1 MKLAKKTLSVALA
14 AVMAASSLAGTVSAF
29 AIEPIQV
36 TPSAVKYT
44 ALVNG
49 QATVKP
55 NVTINND
62 FAKEAATLDEEGKT
76 ANFNAQIDKTSL
88 SSYYSFTPAKTGYYN
103 MHVESAPVFY
113 GYSQDIYSK
122 YKKAGY
128 GAADAIKYAHVY
140 QSTPDG
146 LFSAYTEV
154 KEGEKLT
161 DVTFDKTK
169 ALKDENAEDSVTID
183 NVYTAVDE
191 EKTERDPFVVYDVK
205 DGKEVAPKAE
215 SKFDTKDETGFV
227 LSYKYTKF
235 NGQDYIIPD
244 KHDPRQSKGR
254 GVSLVNNGLLQAGKT
269 YYFKATLKQSHVV
282 VREENKNP
290 KKDDKIYNY
299 AVKSTAAPSAKISIS
314 RSQGLN
320 YYTNYT
326 LTTDEKDYQVLAC
339 PAGTSI
345 TLEEPTHKTYTAD
358 YDVKYGKS
366 VVKLPVYKTSAV
378 ANYYGDALKVTV
390 ADTYQNN
397 KVEEFTNYFGGLQS
411 VSLGKNVKTIGTVKV
426 GNDWVPSL
434 STKAAP
440 QLKSIEIKNPEF
452 VDFAGLGVD
461 ADKVT
466 FTVPANTA
474 AWYAAV
480 TAGYKVNV
488 TCAHKWVVTKAA
500 TIFATGTKKCSE
512 CDAVATVAKVRFAP
526 TAKASKKKIVVKGNA
541 GKVAKL
547 AVWVYNSNGK
557 LVKKQVKK
565 NVTKNTV
572 KVAKAGKYTVKVKA
586 YGPNGAKTAS
596 VKKTVKVK

>member
-29 AIEPIQV
+29 AIEPV
-36 TPSAVKYT
+36 AVEPSAVKYT

-55 NVTINND
+55 NVTIKD
-62 FAKEAATLDEEGKT
+62 EFAKEAATLDEAGKT

-113 GYSQDIYSK
+113 GYSQDLYNK
-122 YKKAGY
+122 YNTPAYTKDQREEAC
-128 GAADAIKYAHVY
+128 HVY
-140 QSTPDG
+140 SSKPDG
-146 LFSAYTEV
+146 LYSSLDFK
-154 KEGEKLT
+154 KEN
-161 DVTFDKTK
+161 
-169 ALKDENAEDSVTID
+169 ALKATDAEDSVVIENITSD
-183 NVYTAVDE
+183 DKDDVTRDAFVTTS
-191 EKTERDPFVVYDVK
+191 KTV
-205 DGKEVAPKAE
+205 E
-215 SKFDTKDETGFV
+215 SKNDKKKDNAYV
-227 LSYKYTKF
+227 LSYKYIDTSYFTGIIEDKVVPSERKGDSVDLQ
-235 NGQDYIIPD
+235 NG
-244 KHDPRQSKGR
+244 
-254 GVSLVNNGLLQAGKT
+254 GLLQAGKT

-282 VREENKNP
+282 VREEKKNP

-314 RSQGLN
+314 RIDGLS
-320 YYTNYT
+320 YGVSYTK
-326 LTTDEKDYQVLAC
+326 TTEEKDFQAVAC
-339 PAGTSI
+339 PTGTEFTI
-345 TLEEPTHKTYTAD
+345 NGNKYTSA
-358 YDVKYGKS
+358 YDKKLGKS
-366 VVKLPVYKTSAV
+366 VIKLPVDKATSSAF
-378 ANYYGDALKVTV
+378 YYGDALKVSV
-390 ADTYQNN
+390 ADTYKNSDV
-397 KVEEFTNYFGGLQS
+397 KKFTNYFRGLQA
-411 VSLGKNVKTIGTVKV
+411 VTLGKNVKTIGTVNIN
-426 GNDWVPSL
+426 GTDVPSL
-434 STKAAP
+434 STTAAP

-452 VDFAGLGVD
+452 VDFAGLGID

-466 FTVPANTA
+466 FTVPANTP

-512 CDAVATVAKVRFAP
+512 CDATATVAKVRFAP

>member
-62 FAKEAATLDEEGKT
+62 FAKEAKDLDDQAKE

-103 MHVESAPVFY
+103 MHVESTPVFY

-146 LFSAYTEV
+146 LFSTYTEV
-154 KEGEKLT
+154 KEAEKLT
-161 DVTFDKTK
+161 GVTFDKTK
-169 ALKDENAEDSVTID
+169 ALKDTDAEDSVTID

-191 EKTERDPFVVYDVK
+191 EKTERDPFVVYDELA
-205 DGKEVAPKAE
+205 DHSTVAPKAE

-244 KHDPRQSKGR
+244 KHVPTQGKGR
-254 GVSLVNNGLLQAGKT
+254 GIELVNDGLLQAGKT
-269 YYFKATLKQSHVV
+269 YYFKATLKKSHVV
-282 VREENKNP
+282 TREENKNA
-290 KKDDKIYNY
+290 KKNDAIYNY
-299 AVKSTAAPSAKISIS
+299 AVKSTAAPSAKITIS

-320 YYTNYT
+320 YHTKYT
-326 LTTDEKDYQVLAC
+326 LTEEKDYQVLAC

-345 TLEEPTHKTYTAD
+345 EIDDTTYTSD

-390 ADTYQNN
+390 ADTYQND
-397 KVEEFTNYFGGLQS
+397 KVEVFNNRFGGLQT
-411 VSLGKNVKTIGTVKV
+411 VVLGKNVKTVTG
-426 GNDWVPSL
+426 L
-434 STKAAP
+434 SKTSAP

-452 VDFAGLGVD
+452 VDFAGLNVD

-466 FTVPANTA
+466 FTVPANTP

>member
-29 AIEPIQV
+29 AAIDPIQV

-44 ALVNG
+44 ALANG

-62 FAKEAATLDEEGKT
+62 FAKEAATLDDQGKT

-88 SSYYSFTPAKTGYYN
+88 SSYYSFTPARTGYYN
-103 MHVESAPVFY
+103 MYVESTPVFY

-128 GAADAIKYAHVY
+128 GAADAIKNAHVY
-140 QSTPDG
+140 QSTADG
-146 LFSAYTEV
+146 LFKEYTAV
-154 KEGEKLT
+154 NDTAGKLT

-169 ALKDENAEDSVTID
+169 ALKDTDAEDSVTID
-183 NVYTAVDE
+183 NVYTTVDE
-191 EKTERDPFVVYDVK
+191 EKTERDPFVVYDELA
-205 DGKEVAPKAE
+205 DHSTVAPKAE

-244 KHDPRQSKGR
+244 KHVPTQGKGR
-254 GVSLVNNGLLQAGKT
+254 GIELVNDGLLQAGKT

-282 VREENKNP
+282 TREEKKNAKDNNKV
-290 KKDDKIYNY
+290 YNY

-320 YYTNYT
+320 YYTDYT
-326 LTTDEKDYQVLAC
+326 LTTDVKDYQVLAC
-339 PAGTSI
+339 PTDTSI
-345 TLEEPTHKTYTAD
+345 TIEGTTYTSA

-378 ANYYGDALKVTV
+378 ASYYGDALKVTV
-390 ADTYQNN
+390 ADTYKND
-397 KVEEFTNYFGGLQS
+397 KVEVFNNRFGGLQA
-411 VSLGKNVKTIGTVKV
+411 VVLGKNVKTVTG
-426 GNDWVPSL
+426 L
-434 STKAAP
+434 SNKKAP

-452 VDFAGLGVD
+452 VDFAALGVD

-466 FTVPANTA
+466 FTVPANTP

-512 CDAVATVAKVRFAP
+512 CDATATIAKVRFAP

-586 YGPNGAKTAS
+586 YGTKGAKTAS